1 MKPEDLVKLLKDGG
15 LDEEAI
21 KKLLK
26 DVLASLDESLGEEE
40 HEVKEH
46 EKEEAGKLLGVTL

>member
-15 LDEEAI
+15 LDDEAI

-40 HEVKEH
+40 HEVEEH